1 MEIEEKQV
9 DDVVVLFLKGRML
22 FGEGAELLRENF
34 DRLVKAGHTKVALD
48 MGGVPYLDSASLGEI
63 VHCYRTLSGMEGKF
77 KLLNLPKRI
86 HDLLSTARLLRM
98 IGDDDE
104 DRPS

>member
-9 DDVVVLFLKGRML
+9 DDVTVLFLKGRML
-22 FGEGAELLRENF
+22 LGEGAEILRENF
-34 DRLVKAGHTKVALD
+34 ERLVEAGHTKVALD
-48 MGGVPYLDSASLGEI
+48 LGDVPYLDSASLGEI
-63 VHCYRTLSGMEGKF
+63 VHCYKTLSGMEGKF

-86 HDLLSTARLLRM
+86 RELLATARLLQV
-98 IGDDDE
+98 IGDE